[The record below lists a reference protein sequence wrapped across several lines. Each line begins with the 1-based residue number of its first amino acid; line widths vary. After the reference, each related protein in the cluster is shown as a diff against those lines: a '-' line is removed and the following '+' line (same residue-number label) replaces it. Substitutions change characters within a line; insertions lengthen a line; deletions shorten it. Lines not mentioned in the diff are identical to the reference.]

1 MRNRILAIVAASAFI
16 SLTAVGTASADVVVS
31 SSKVVS
37 NGFTTC
43 RSTRQT
49 DIGPLGS
56 ASQRT
61 KVCSSNLGGG
71 VGFGGG
77 GLGGVGFGG
86 GGFGGG
92 GLGFGG
98 GGFGHH
104 GGGIHINVH
113 L

>member
-43 RSTRQT
+43 RSTCQT

-71 VGFGGG
+71 GVGFGGG
-77 GLGGVGFGG
+77 GLALQLRFMGLSKSMGDHNSKIVGAGS
-86 GGFGGG
+86 
-92 GLGFGG
+92 
-98 GGFGHH
+98 
-104 GGGIHINVH
+104 VD
-113 L
+113 